1 MNLWFPSPRQQFV
14 ETVDGMSLDH
24 AREYVVQ
31 VSVGLDTIEF
41 AGFDQRTD
49 DCPTISAAV
58 AACEQM
64 VLATEGHCPF
74 ILPISGKKLKS
85 IIVGIRCFVV
95 ASRFEML
102 SSAAGVG
109 SSISTRATVRLGS
122 LPNGCWM
129 LPLAPLWFS
138 ANRAS
143 A

>member
-1 MNLWFPSPRQQFV
+1 MGQF
-14 ETVDGMSLDH
+14 
-24 AREYVVQ
+24 
-31 VSVGLDTIEF
+31 
-41 AGFDQRTD
+41 
-49 DCPTISAAV
+49 
-58 AACEQM
+58 
-64 VLATEGHCPF
+64 PF

-102 SSAAGVG
+102 SSAAEVG

-129 LPLAPLWFS
+129 LPHAPLWFS
-138 ANRAS
+138 AIRAS

>member
-1 MNLWFPSPRQQFV
+1 MVGNAGEDMAQI
-14 ETVDGMSLDH
+14 SLRIK
-24 AREYVVQ
+24 A
-31 VSVGLDTIEF
+31 IEF
-41 AGFDQRTD
+41 GGCDQRVDRGTSF
-49 DCPTISAAV
+49 TTAIRAEVQEVFTA
-58 AACEQM
+58 ERQF
-64 VLATEGHCPF
+64 PF

-102 SSAAGVG
+102 SSAAEVG

-138 ANRAS
+138 ASRAS